1 MKRGVL
7 VLVLCNAG
15 RPLVAAANVDGEL
28 EVFARSIGQRRTLRL
43 TLSFSLQLSN
53 TQLLRAVMA
62 RSGSYRCVYARLS
75 QRGLIGSRQRALDLR
90 VVPTHVAVMQN
101 LPRRSPENDYFGF
114 RITTPGE
121 EF

>member
-62 RSGSYRCVYARLS
+62 R
-75 QRGLIGSRQRALDLR
+75 
-90 VVPTHVAVMQN
+90 
-101 LPRRSPENDYFGF
+101 
-114 RITTPGE
+114 
-121 EF
+121 